1 MSDPFDAAVVGGGI
15 AGLTAAL
22 ALASA
27 GRRVAV
33 LEQDRQL
40 GGYVTSFRRRGYTFD
55 SVVDGISGL
64 APGGPLR
71 RILEYGGVDVEGLV
85 LDLPVARS
93 GYFGEERLDFPAEG
107 GAWRALLEGRFP
119 GEAAALGRLFDS
131 LLPCFEV
138 ASRGTLAT
146 LWGEGATAGIPRGHP
161 FVRWRDRTYA
171 ELLDEAGAQD
181 PRLRLALCER
191 LMFLGGGP
199 DRVSAVSVANLLGST
214 WRFGCQ
220 RIRGG
225 LYRLVN
231 ALVAAIREKGGT
243 VRAGQSVEE
252 VAPEGSGFALEST
265 PGGRLRAAQVL
276 VACDPVA
283 FLDRL
288 WRGPLPG
295 GDALDR
301 ARAFPRSGSFFL
313 AYLGVR
319 GRFPEAPASFGV
331 FPDPAWTD
339 FADSRLEGNA
349 PTFGVGVATNVDPSL
364 APEGRSTVVVHAF
377 VPAGRSLAEE
387 ERKRLLGRALA
398 RLDRLL
404 PGVAS
409 RVEWSETAG
418 PATLERY
425 TRNPG
430 GAAYGFA
437 QTPERFRLARDLA
450 AAAPSGIRFAGHWT
464 GFGGGVLAAALS
476 GYGAARDLL
485 GVPAASR

>member
-1 MSDPFDAAVVGGGI
+1 MSEVFDAAVVGGGI

-22 ALASA
+22 TLASA

-71 RILEYGGVDVEGLV
+71 RILGYGGVDLDGLV
-85 LDLPVARS
+85 LDLPVART
-93 GYFGEERLDFPAEG
+93 GYFGEERFDFPAGG
-107 GAWRALLEGRFP
+107 GACRAFLEGRFP
-119 GEAAALGRLFDS
+119 GEAVAIGRVFETLLACFD
-131 LLPCFEV
+131 V
-138 ASRGTLAT
+138 ASRGHVAT
-146 LWGEGATAGIPRGHP
+146 LWGEGAPEGIPRGHP

-171 ELLDEAGAQD
+171 ELLDDAGARD

-191 LMFLGGGP
+191 LLFLGGGP
-199 DRVSAVSVANLLGST
+199 ERISVVSVANLLGST

-231 ALVAAIREKGGT
+231 ALVAAIRGKG
-243 VRAGQSVEE
+243 SVVLARFPVES
-252 VAPEGSGFALEST
+252 VGPVEGGFEIGISAE
-265 PGGRLRAAQVL
+265 GRLLAAQIL

-283 FLDRL
+283 FFDRI
-288 WRGPLPG
+288 WRGDAPA
-295 GDALDR
+295 GDVLTR
-301 ARAFPRSGSFFL
+301 AREFPRSCSFL
-313 AYLGVR
+313 LVYLGVR
-319 GRFPEAPASFGV
+319 GAWAEMPVSFGV
-331 FPDPAWTD
+331 FPDPDRVD
-339 FADSRLEGNA
+339 FEDSRLVGDF
-349 PTFGVGVATNVDPSL
+349 PTFGVGLATNADRGL
-364 APEGRSTVVVHAF
+364 APPGFSTVVVHGPL
-377 VPAGRSLAEE
+377 PAGRALPPAER
-387 ERKRLLGRALA
+387 ERGLERVLFHVER
-398 RLDRLL
+398 RL
-404 PGVAS
+404 PGISS

-425 TRNPG
+425 TGNPG

-437 QTPERFRLARDLA
+437 QTPARFRLVRDLA
-450 AAAPSGIRFAGHWT
+450 AAAPARIRLAGHWT

-476 GYGAARDLL
+476 GYGAARAML
-485 GVPAASR
+485 GVPALAR